1 MGNLISYSKSQSSRN
16 KALQVTDTDKA
27 ILDIRIARK
36 QLATYRLQQEKL
48 SEKSAIAVGHLLAAN
63 KRDRAKLALKKKKL
77 HEGQALQIERY
88 ILRLDEQVVAL
99 ETTAQQVDT
108 VDALRTAN
116 KAIKAMQKQI
126 PLEEIENL
134 MEESAEANAYMEQV
148 NTMLAAQQFD
158 ASGIDEEL
166 DALEAEVMKVEVS
179 AMPNVPTTEPV
190 ETLQAVSQGEPHVQ
204 VYVAGK
210 GDSAEVCIKVQEA
223 TQATEFPG
231 VPTHEAVVSSG
242 MDSREEP
249 EAELVP
255 V

>member
-1 MGNLISYSKSQSSRN
+1 
-16 KALQVTDTDKA
+16 
-27 ILDIRIARK
+27 
-36 QLATYRLQQEKL
+36 
-48 SEKSAIAVGHLLAAN
+48 
-63 KRDRAKLALKKKKL
+63 
-77 HEGQALQIERY
+77 
-88 ILRLDEQVVAL
+88 
-99 ETTAQQVDT
+99 
-108 VDALRTAN
+108 
-116 KAIKAMQKQI
+116 MQ
-126 PLEEIENL
+126 
-134 MEESAEANAYMEQV
+134 EQV

-179 AMPNVPTTEPV
+179 AMPNVPTVCLRLIVCNKFPICSIASLLRSTGWVAPMHGLCLQTEPV